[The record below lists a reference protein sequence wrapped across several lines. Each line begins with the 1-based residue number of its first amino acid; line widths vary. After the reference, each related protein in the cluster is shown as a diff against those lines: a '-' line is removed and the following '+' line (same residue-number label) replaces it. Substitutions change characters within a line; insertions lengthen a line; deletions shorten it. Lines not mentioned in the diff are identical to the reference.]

1 MSEHST
7 DPAPSATGP
16 ASAVPSSADAYD
28 SYDPSYA
35 HPSHELVHDRAD
47 TLLALHHAPDILTLV
62 NVWDVAS
69 ATVVADL
76 PETKALATASHAIA
90 ASYGYEDGER
100 IPVSLMIEAVGRI
113 ALSTSL
119 PVSADLESGYGD
131 PGETVRRAI
140 GVGVVG
146 ANLEDGMR
154 PHIESVENVA
164 EVMRAAEAEGVRFV
178 LNARTDALLKRG
190 DRPLDEAIDDAI
202 ERGRAY
208 LDAGAA
214 CVFVPGLV
222 DEHTAGRLVEG
233 LGERR
238 VSVIGV
244 PGSLAPQRYQ
254 DLGIA
259 RISYGPWPQR
269 VALTALQESAL
280 ALYAGGAL
288 PASTQ
293 VLT

>member
-1 MSEHST
+1 MT
-7 DPAPSATGP
+7 
-16 ASAVPSSADAYD
+16 
-28 SYDPSYA
+28 
-35 HPSHELVHDRAD
+35 SHELIHDRAD
-47 TLLALHHAPDILTLV
+47 ALLSLHHAPEILTLV

-69 ATVVADL
+69 AAAIAAL

-90 ASYGYEDGER
+90 ASFGFDDGER
-100 IPVSLMIEAVGRI
+100 IPVELMIEAVGRI
-113 ALSTSL
+113 ALSTTL
-119 PVSADLESGYGD
+119 PVTADLESGYGD

-146 ANLEDGMR
+146 ANLEDAMR

-164 EVMRAAEAEGVRFV
+164 EVMKAAEAEGVRFV
-178 LNARTDALLKRG
+178 LNARTDALLQRG
-190 DRPLDEAIDDAI
+190 DRPLDDAIEDAI

-214 CVFVPGLV
+214 CVFVPGMIDRALA
-222 DEHTAGRLVEG
+222 ERLVEG

-244 PGSLAPQRYQ
+244 PGALPPAEYEA
-254 DLGIA
+254 LGIA

-269 VALTALQESAL
+269 VALTALQDAAL
-280 ALYAGGAL
+280 ELYAGGRL
-288 PASTQ
+288 PEGTRDLS
-293 VLT
+293 